1 MAGELLASISAE
13 IDARLG
19 ELRPSVDEY
28 RRLLSAA
35 EALGL
40 SEGAAE
46 SAPAKPAPRARR
58 SSAVSRPSRAPRVQ
72 RTSEGDGE
80 EIKAPVP
87 PAAKAGR
94 RGSGRRGSAAGA
106 IVRAGSSSPG
116 RAVRGAAQQAILA
129 ALEHGS
135 HTVGELTVVTAM
147 SGQNI
152 RENLRRMLSS
162 GAVTRAK
169 REGKAAY
176 ALAGGAGQ

>member
-13 IDARLG
+13 IDARLR

-28 RRLLSAA
+28 ERLLSAV
-35 EALGL
+35 EALGR
-40 SEGAAE
+40 SEPGAE
-46 SAPAKPAPRARR
+46 SAPTTPAPWVAR
-58 SSAVSRPSRAPRVQ
+58 SPRVQ
-72 RTSEGDGE
+72 RARRQSRVSGE
-80 EIKAPVP
+80 EAKAPAEP
-87 PAAKAGR
+87 QPQAKAVGARR
-94 RGSGRRGSAAGA
+94 RGSGPRGSAAGA
-106 IVRAGSSSPG
+106 IGRAGSTSG

-176 ALAGGAGQ
+176 ALASGAGH

>member
-1 MAGELLASISAE
+1 MADDLLARVSAE
-13 IDARLG
+13 IDGRLQ
-19 ELRPSVDEY
+19 ELRPMLAEY
-28 RRLLSAA
+28 ERLRSAA

-40 SEGAAE
+40 EDGRAAAPAAGPSRAAKPKRGRAKAKAAATEPEPE
-46 SAPAKPAPRARR
+46 SAPAATGARR
-58 SSAVSRPSRAPRVQ
+58 GA
-72 RTSEGDGE
+72 
-80 EIKAPVP
+80 
-87 PAAKAGR
+87 
-94 RGSGRRGSAAGA
+94 GRRGSAAGA
-106 IVRAGSSSPG
+106 IVRAGSSPP

-152 RENLRRMLSS
+152 RENLRRMLGS

-176 ALAGGAGQ
+176 ALASAAASR

>member
-13 IDARLG
+13 IDARLR
-19 ELRPSVDEY
+19 ELHPSVDEY
-28 RRLLSAA
+28 ARLLAAA

-40 SEGAAE
+40 TGSAAA
-46 SAPAKPAPRARR
+46 SAPTTSAPRTSR
-58 SSAVSRPSRAPRVQ
+58 SPRVV
-72 RTSEGDGE
+72 RSPRA
-80 EIKAPVP
+80 KALAEP
-87 PAAKAGR
+87 PLQAKAAKAAGAPR
-94 RGSGRRGSAAGA
+94 RGRGPRGSAAGA
-106 IVRAGSSSPG
+106 IVRAGSSTSG

-152 RENLRRMLSS
+152 RENLRRMLGS

-176 ALAGGAGQ
+176 ALASGAGH

>member
-1 MAGELLASISAE
+1 MARELLATISAE
-13 IDARLG
+13 IDGRLR

-28 RRLLSAA
+28 QRLLSAA

-40 SEGAAE
+40 SGSAAE
-46 SAPAKPAPRARR
+46 PAPATSAPRAPRSPRTSPAPR
-58 SSAVSRPSRAPRVQ
+58 SPRA
-72 RTSEGDGE
+72 
-80 EIKAPVP
+80 KAPSEP
-87 PAAKAGR
+87 PQAKAPKAAGARR
-94 RGSGRRGSAAGA
+94 RGSGPRGSAAGA
-106 IVRAGSSSPG
+106 IGRAGSTSG

-176 ALAGGAGQ
+176 ALASGAGH

>member
-1 MAGELLASISAE
+1 MADELLARISAE
-13 IDARLG
+13 IDGRLQ
-19 ELRPSVDEY
+19 ELRPMLAEY
-28 RRLLSAA
+28 ERLLSAA
-35 EALGL
+35 EVLGL
-40 SEGAAE
+40 EEGRAA
-46 SAPAKPAPRARR
+46 APAAGTPRAAKPKRGRGKAKPAATVPE
-58 SSAVSRPSRAPRVQ
+58 PEPE
-72 RTSEGDGE
+72 SE
-80 EIKAPVP
+80 
-87 PAAKAGR
+87 PAATGAQR
-94 RGSGRRGSAAGA
+94 RGAGPRGSAAGA
-106 IVRAGSSSPG
+106 IVRASSSPP

-176 ALAGGAGQ
+176 ALASAAASR

>member
-1 MAGELLASISAE
+1 MAGELLASIGAE
-13 IDARLG
+13 IDARLR

-28 RRLLSAA
+28 ERLLSAA

-40 SEGAAE
+40 AE
-46 SAPAKPAPRARR
+46 SAGEPAPIPPAPRALR
-58 SSAVSRPSRAPRVQ
+58 SPRVPRVQ
-72 RTSEGDGE
+72 RMSKAGGE
-80 EIKAPVP
+80 EARA
-87 PAAKAGR
+87 PAAPRAKAAGAGR

-106 IVRAGSSSPG
+106 IVRAGSSASR

-162 GAVTRAK
+162 GVVTRAR

-176 ALAGGAGQ
+176 ALAGGAGH